1 MLVASPQNVD
11 IATNRIAET
20 QKLLTSPNR
29 RPIQPD
35 NGCMIALASE
45 YELIAQ
51 VPSWGLTA
59 RLPAM
64 CGTDTLTIVM
74 SSTSMNVANA
84 TATVSNASG
93 APCSGAGAFFGA
105 AVSGFGSA
113 TADAQREADAEAGA
127 RFARTIASASV
138 SAFAKSLA

>member
-1 MLVASPQNVD
+1 MLVASPQKVD
-11 IATNRIAET
+11 IATNRIADT
-20 QKLLTSPNR
+20 QKLRTSPKR

-35 NGCMIALASE
+35 SGCMIALASE

-51 VPSWGLTA
+51 VPSCGLTA

-84 TATVSNASG
+84 TANVSSASG
-93 APCSGAGAFFGA
+93 APCSGG
-105 AVSGFGSA
+105 SGF
-113 TADAQREADAEAGA
+113 
-127 RFARTIASASV
+127 FASAMAASRCLCEIRAHDGV
-138 SAFAKSLA
+138 CFGLGFGE